1 MTYFASGQR
10 DCLHY
15 KLKGNPTDIAPWGH
29 EFVRYEI
36 IRVPPRMLTRKSAL
50 AAEVAQEFSIRREAK
65 QPVDDLLNLVGEII
79 PFGMLKLPSNTF
91 THNRLQTLVIM
102 QNPMHA
108 IF

>member
-1 MTYFASGQR
+1 MTAFTTSSRATLQTLPHGATSLFGTNQ
-10 DCLHY
+10 
-15 KLKGNPTDIAPWGH
+15 
-29 EFVRYEI
+29 
-36 IRVPPRMLTRKSAL
+36 PRCTENADSNSAL

-79 PFGMLKLPSNTF
+79 PFGMLKLPSNSF
-91 THNRLQTLVIM
+91 TQNRLQTLVIM